1 MRRGNRSLTA
11 PLSSSSLPIDDF
23 DEDLQ
28 RDVQASQQRVRL
40 VLVVG
45 MAMSVV
51 LALVGWW
58 LGSIG
63 STQIAFPVSILLLG
77 VVATLLTTNS
87 LRANAEARREASEQ
101 AAEMMNSIRA
111 REREL
116 IQSNRELERFATV
129 AAHDLQEPLR
139 TVLTFVDLLDRR
151 YGAELDKQGREYL
164 VRVSG
169 AAARMRNLIEDLL
182 VYARMG
188 QVERTYEPVD
198 LREIVDEAIDDL
210 DQLIRDAH
218 ARIDIAPLPTVTG
231 NRPGLIQLITNLVAN
246 ACKYRMGNPHIR
258 ISAEREGSEWII
270 AVADNGKGIDPL
282 YHERIFEL
290 FRRLE
295 PRNRGGGTG
304 LGLAICKRVVDLHG
318 GRLWVRSALGKGSTF
333 FFTLPAHVNDR
344 LPTPGA
350 KARTRGRDGDDGGD
364 R

>member
-1 MRRGNRSLTA
+1 MTA
-11 PLSSSSLPIDDF
+11 PVSSDAY
-23 DEDLQ
+23 DEGLQ
-28 RDVQASQQRVRL
+28 RDADESERRVRVVMIVGFIASI
-40 VLVVG
+40 VLGVVG
-45 MAMSVV
+45 FI
-51 LALVGWW
+51 
-58 LGSIG
+58 LGSLG
-63 STQIAFPVSILLLG
+63 STEIAFPVSLLFLG
-77 VVATLLTTNS
+77 VVSTLLTTNS
-87 LRANAEARREASEQ
+87 LKATAKARREASEQ
-101 AAEMMNSIRA
+101 ATEMMNSIRA

-151 YGAELDKQGREYL
+151 YGPDLDKQGREYL

-210 DQLIRDAH
+210 DQLIRDVH

-231 NRPGLIQLITNLVAN
+231 NRPGLIQLTTNLIAN

-258 ISAEREGSEWII
+258 ISSEREGGDWIV

-282 YHERIFEL
+282 YHDRIFEL

-304 LGLAICKRVVDLHG
+304 LGLAICKRVVELHG
-318 GRLWVRSALGKGSTF
+318 GRIWVRSALGKGSTF
-333 FFTLPAHVNDR
+333 FFTLPAHANDR

-350 KARTRGRDGDDGGD
+350 KARTRGRDGEEGLT
-364 R
+364 